1 MSLRTGPHCVLS
13 RVGLPYVI
21 TGCLHVSSPPDWG
34 EGKQRAPSV
43 WGARSPR
50 AAQPRRPAGPRE
62 QRQVTSVPLVTSTRL
77 PGHGC
82 GRPGQQTLEG
92 PLSTQGDGLLI
103 LHLSSSLFLFLPLS
117 SFESQGLST
126 RSNVGP
132 QGTTGN
138 VWGHFWLHEQRQ
150 GCCLVSNAGSA
161 ELEKAN
167 FRATSFIFGAH

>member
-1 MSLRTGPHCVLS
+1 M
-13 RVGLPYVI
+13 
-21 TGCLHVSSPPDWG
+21 
-34 EGKQRAPSV
+34 
-43 WGARSPR
+43 
-50 AAQPRRPAGPRE
+50 
-62 QRQVTSVPLVTSTRL
+62 PLVTSTRL